1 MCKRIVGLD
10 PIVFK
15 DSRVLILGS
24 MPSVISLKEQ
34 MYYANKT
41 NRFWKVLEAIYQ
53 ENDKIKASFGFSNL
67 PLVNPVGIK
76 KRFFFDNFC
85 GSKCCHAFPEAGET
99 NAVDRSLGRNMKT
112 TPKIKQ
118 LTLACFL
125 AVTSMMLTSSS
136 S

>member
-41 NRFWKVLEAIYQ
+41 NRFWKVLEAI
-53 ENDKIKASFGFSNL
+53 
-67 PLVNPVGIK
+67 
-76 KRFFFDNFC
+76 
-85 GSKCCHAFPEAGET
+85 
-99 NAVDRSLGRNMKT
+99 
-112 TPKIKQ
+112 
-118 LTLACFL
+118 
-125 AVTSMMLTSSS
+125 
-136 S
+136 